1 VRVSL
6 ASEAEIWPGHKT
18 YQGRS
23 SASSEGLLC
32 GARQQNTV
40 RNSWLH
46 VKICMERDYPLSWK
60 GKEATLPAERIFRG
74 EYPATVT
81 LHLSRAAQLRRCFRD
96 RQLNH
101 DFEACGK
108 KVRDAYYSPMQ
119 TGRFRGDS
127 NAKSIS
133 SCRIRV
139 SRFISN
145 ALHNAPQLS
154 KSDRVAN
161 DAVHRQRTAPAHTHT
176 NPYRRFTFPDAD
188 RKLRHVPSNKDV
200 RPVGVPCVLKVTNLH
215 IRPFP
220 Q

>member
-1 VRVSL
+1 VRASL
-6 ASEAEIWPGHKT
+6 ASEVEIWPGHKT

-32 GARQQNTV
+32 GARQQSTV

-46 VKICMERDYPLSWK
+46 VKICMESGPRTLL
-60 GKEATLPAERIFRG
+60 GRNAATLPVERIFRG
-74 EYPATVT
+74 KYPATVT

-101 DFEACGK
+101 DFEAPGK
-108 KVRDAYYSPMQ
+108 KVRDAYYSRCKRVVSEVTARPSP
-119 TGRFRGDS
+119 FPPVAS
-127 NAKSIS
+127 CVSIYFE
-133 SCRIRV
+133 RPR
-139 SRFISN
+139 
-145 ALHNAPQLS
+145 NAPQLG

-161 DAVHRQRTAPAHTHT
+161 DAAHRQRTAPAHPHT
-176 NPYRRFTFPDAD
+176 NPHRRFTFPDAE

-215 IRPFP
+215 IRLFP